1 VRPLKVVT
9 RVLSFVGKE
18 IMITVRRPGALI
30 SLVIGPFLILAI
42 FGYGYT
48 GFRRPLDTVIVIPP
62 NSGLPRDPSFYAE
75 LAGAPL
81 NIVEVGENPEGARGR
96 LQRREV
102 ELVMIAPADAG
113 ARFRAGQQEVITV
126 LYDEIDPVGQTYIS
140 VLAQEFSARVN
151 RELIAGAVRGGERFL
166 LDAGGRSR
174 PIPPEVVAA
183 PTTTDIDNLA
193 PISPSVIAFFAPAVL
208 ALILQHMA
216 VTLTALALV
225 RERLGG
231 AMELFRLSP
240 TSAGEILAGKYFA
253 FGLLNVVV
261 AGLTIGLM
269 VLVLHVPLL
278 SNVPFVVLIIL
289 LLSFAS
295 LGVGLLISALADSER
310 QAVQLAL
317 LVLLASVFFSGFAVP
332 LRDFDPAVRDL
343 AYALPV
349 THGIRLLQDAF
360 LRGTWTSW
368 NMGALILIGVSL
380 LLATNFVLVRSLR
393 PR

>member
-1 VRPLKVVT
+1 
-9 RVLSFVGKE
+9 
-18 IMITVRRPGALI
+18 
-30 SLVIGPFLILAI
+30 
-42 FGYGYT
+42 
-48 GFRRPLDTVIVIPP
+48 VIPQD
-62 NSGLPRDPSFYAE
+62 SGLPRDASFYAQ

-81 NIVEVGENPEGARGR
+81 NIVEVGDDADAAEAK

-102 ELVMIAPADAG
+102 ELVMVAPADAG
-113 ARFRAGQQEVITV
+113 AKFRAGQQEVITV
-126 LYDEIDPVGQTYIS
+126 LYDEIDPVGQTYMS
-140 VLAQEFSARVN
+140 VLAEEFSSRVN
-151 RELIAGAVRGGERFL
+151 RELIKSAVKEGDQYLLQAGGE
-166 LDAGGRSR
+166 SQ
-174 PIPPEVVAA
+174 PIPPDVVAA
-183 PTTTDIDNLA
+183 PTTTDIHNFA
-193 PISPSVIAFFAPAVL
+193 PVTPSVIAFFAPAVL
-208 ALILQHMA
+208 ALILQHVA
-216 VTLTALALV
+216 VTLTALSLV

-240 TSAGEILAGKYFA
+240 TSAGEILTGKYLA
-253 FGLLNVVV
+253 FGILNMII

-269 VLVLHVPLL
+269 VFVLHVPLLSNVPFVVLIILLLSFASLGIGLLISALADSERQAVQLAPLVLHVPLL

-332 LRDFDPAVRDL
+332 LRDFDPAVRNL

-368 NMGALILIGVSL
+368 NMGVLALIGGAL
-380 LLATNFVLVRSLR
+380 LVATNLDLARSLR

>member
-1 VRPLKVVT
+1 MTLLKTTT
-9 RVLSFVGKE
+9 RVFSFVGKE

-30 SLVIGPFLILAI
+30 SLVVGPFLILAI
-42 FGYGYT
+42 FGYGYN
-48 GFRRPLDTVIVIPP
+48 GFRHPLDTVVVIPP

-81 NIVEVGENPEGARGR
+81 NIVEVGEDPEAARGR

-126 LYDEIDPVGQTYIS
+126 FYDEIDPVGQSYVG
-140 VLAQEFSARVN
+140 VLAEEFSARVN
-151 RELIAGAVRGGERFL
+151 RELIAGAVKQGDQYL
-166 LDAGGRSR
+166 LEASGKSQ
-174 PIPPEVVAA
+174 PIPPSVVAA
-183 PTTTDIDNLA
+183 PTTTDVRNLA
-193 PISPSVIAFFAPAVL
+193 PVTPSVIAFFAPAVL

-216 VTLTALALV
+216 VTLTALSLV

-240 TSAGEILAGKYFA
+240 TSAREILAGKYVA
-253 FGLLNVVV
+253 FGLLNMII
-261 AGLTIGLM
+261 AGLTIALM
-269 VLVLHVPLL
+269 VLVLRVPLL

-289 LLSFAS
+289 LLSLAS
-295 LGVGLLISALADSER
+295 LGLGLLISALADSER

-332 LRDFDPAVRDL
+332 LRDFDPAVRNL

-368 NMGALILIGVSL
+368 NMGVLTLIGVAL
-380 LLATNFVLVRSLR
+380 LLTTNFVLVRSLR

>member
-1 VRPLKVVT
+1 VT
-9 RVLSFVGKE
+9 PFKILTRIFSFVGKE
-18 IMITVRRPGALI
+18 IVITLRRPGANI
-30 SLVIGPFLILAI
+30 SLVIGPFLILAL
-42 FGYGYT
+42 FGYGYN
-48 GFRRPLDTVIVIPP
+48 GFRRPLDTLIVIPQS
-62 NSGLPRDPSFYAE
+62 SGLPRDPGFYAE
-75 LAGAPL
+75 LGGAPV
-81 NIVEVGENPEGARGR
+81 NIVGVVDDPDVATQQ

-102 ELVMIAPADAG
+102 ELVIIAPADAG
-113 ARFRAGQQEVITV
+113 VRFRGGQQEVITV
-126 LYDEIDPVGQTYIS
+126 LFDEIDPVSQVYVT
-140 VLAQEFSARVN
+140 VLADEFSARVN
-151 RELIAGAVRGGERFL
+151 RELIANAVKEGEQYVL
-166 LDAGGRSR
+166 EAGGKSQS
-174 PIPPEVVAA
+174 IPPDVVAA
-183 PTTTDIDNLA
+183 PTTTNLQNLA
-193 PISPSVIAFFAPAVL
+193 PTTPTVIDFFAPAVL

-216 VTLTALALV
+216 VTLTALSFV

-240 TSAGEILAGKYFA
+240 TSVGEILAGKYVA
-253 FGLLNVVV
+253 FGLLNVLV

-269 VLVLHVPLL
+269 IFVLHVPLL

-295 LGVGLLISALADSER
+295 LGVGLLISAVADSER
-310 QAVQLAL
+310 QAVQLSL

-349 THGIRLLQDAF
+349 THGIKLLQDAF

-368 NMGALILIGVSL
+368 NMGALVLIGIGF
-380 LLATNFVLVRSLR
+380 LLATDRVLVRSMR